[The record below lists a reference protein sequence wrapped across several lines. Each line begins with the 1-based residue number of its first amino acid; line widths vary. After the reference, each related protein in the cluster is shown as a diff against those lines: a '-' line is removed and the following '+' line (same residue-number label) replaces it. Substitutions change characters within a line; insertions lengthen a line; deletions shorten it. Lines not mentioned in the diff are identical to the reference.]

1 MLAVV
6 KTPRID
12 LRARGQISP
21 RVLDVLVKEYGA
33 AVRITPERDD
43 EKVDVFQTDWYKA
56 IKRNLTPGN
65 YMRVFREN
73 KGMTQAALGKLL
85 GGVPAQHISNMER
98 GSRSISKKVAL
109 QLSKVFD
116 VSVEKFIG

>member
-6 KTPRID
+6 KMPHIS
-12 LRARGQISP
+12 LRAKGQIST
-21 RVLDVLVKEYGA
+21 RVLDVLVKEYGN
-33 AVRITPERDD
+33 AVRITPESSD
-43 EKVDVFQTDWYKA
+43 EKVDVFQTEWYKA
-56 IKRNLTPGN
+56 AKRNLTPGK

-73 KGMTQAALGKLL
+73 KGMTQAELGKAL

-109 QLSKVFD
+109 KLSKLFD

>member
-6 KTPRID
+6 KTPLIN

-21 RVLDVLVKEYGA
+21 RFLDALVREYGP
-33 AVRITPERDD
+33 AVRITPDRDD
-43 EKVDVFQTDWYKA
+43 EKVDIFQTEWYKA
-56 IKRNLTPGN
+56 IKRNFTPGK

-73 KGMTQAALGKLL
+73 KGITQAELGKLL

-109 QLSKVFD
+109 QLSKIFD

>member
-6 KTPRID
+6 KTPLIN

-21 RVLDVLVKEYGA
+21 RFLDALVREYGP
-33 AVRITPERDD
+33 AVRITPDRDD
-43 EKVDVFQTDWYKA
+43 EKVDIFQTEWYKA
-56 IKRNLTPGN
+56 IKHNLTPGK

-73 KGMTQAALGKLL
+73 KGITQADLGKLL

-98 GSRSISKKVAL
+98 GSRSI
-109 QLSKVFD
+109 
-116 VSVEKFIG
+116 